1 MLSWG
6 ALLGGCTQDGWTPLL
21 TACGKGHVEAVKLLL
36 ARSDVA
42 VNHANQ
48 VRGRGGAGR
57 ERGQGGWAG
66 VHTTMLRRRVA
77 HLTVSVRVVCGA
89 MEGGHRAAVWQAVGG
104 WVSDRV
110 AVLGYGC

>member
-1 MLSWG
+1 
-6 ALLGGCTQDGWTPLL
+6 
-21 TACGKGHVEAVKLLL
+21 
-36 ARSDVA
+36 
-42 VNHANQ
+42 
-48 VRGRGGAGR
+48 
-57 ERGQGGWAG
+57 
-66 VHTTMLRRRVA
+66 MLRRRVA